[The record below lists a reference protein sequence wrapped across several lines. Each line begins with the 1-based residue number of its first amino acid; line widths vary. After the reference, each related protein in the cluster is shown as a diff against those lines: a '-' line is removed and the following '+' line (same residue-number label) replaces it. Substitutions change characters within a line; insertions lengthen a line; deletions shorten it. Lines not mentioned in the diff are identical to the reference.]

1 MLLEDLFDVKN
12 IDEDGKKFD
21 NISRISAL
29 SQTYNLELTLDVNTE
44 IYPIKVVSPQPRP
57 RAFSRLFVPACF
69 CWLPLLFLTHV
80 ALPARSPPHADGRAL
95 LAGAV
100 HEHAQGQRARR
111 RFL

>member
-44 IYPIKVVSPQPRP
+44 IYPIKVRQ
-57 RAFSRLFVPACF
+57 A
-69 CWLPLLFLTHV
+69 W
-80 ALPARSPPHADGRAL
+80 RAL
-95 LAGAV
+95 LLAV
-100 HEHAQGQRARR
+100 ILRARMHAYI
-111 RFL
+111 

>member
-44 IYPIKVVSPQPRP
+44 IYPIKVRQ
-57 RAFSRLFVPACF
+57 
-69 CWLPLLFLTHV
+69 
-80 ALPARSPPHADGRAL
+80 ARRAL
-95 LAGAV
+95 LLAV
-100 HEHAQGQRARR
+100 ILRARMHAPACACMRGIRYR
-111 RFL
+111 RVYPSLAFSAAGLRLLGGV

>member
-44 IYPIKVVSPQPRP
+44 IYPIKVRQ
-57 RAFSRLFVPACF
+57 
-69 CWLPLLFLTHV
+69 
-80 ALPARSPPHADGRAL
+80 ARRAL
-95 LAGAV
+95 LLAV
-100 HEHAQGQRARR
+100 ILRARMHADI
-111 RFL
+111 

>member
-44 IYPIKVVSPQPRP
+44 IYPIKVRWCAS
-57 RAFSRLFVPACF
+57 
-69 CWLPLLFLTHV
+69 
-80 ALPARSPPHADGRAL
+80 LPAVLLTCTRGHARLALRAMLLIARLRSFAAGRAL

-100 HEHAQGQRARR
+100 HKPAQGW
-111 RFL
+111 

>member
-44 IYPIKVVSPQPRP
+44 IYPIKVRWIGVPRFP
-57 RAFSRLFVPACF
+57 PSCSRAC
-69 CWLPLLFLTHV
+69 
-80 ALPARSPPHADGRAL
+80 
-95 LAGAV
+95 AGV
-100 HEHAQGQRARR
+100 
-111 RFL
+111 

>member
-44 IYPIKVVSPQPRP
+44 IYPIKVRWSGVPRFSPSCSRTCAGVRGRP
-57 RAFSRLFVPACF
+57 CAPCS
-69 CWLPLLFLTHV
+69 
-80 ALPARSPPHADGRAL
+80 
-95 LAGAV
+95 
-100 HEHAQGQRARR
+100 
-111 RFL
+111 